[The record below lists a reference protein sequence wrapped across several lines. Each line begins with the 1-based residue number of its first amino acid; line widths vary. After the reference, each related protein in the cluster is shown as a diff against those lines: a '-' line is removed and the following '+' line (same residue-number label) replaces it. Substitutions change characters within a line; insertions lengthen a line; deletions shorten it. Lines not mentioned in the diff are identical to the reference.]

1 MSQEKGK
8 SDLGELSP
16 DQTVSVDRWQL
27 RLSLGFRGIE
37 SISDYARAEIE
48 KSLINALGE
57 LACELDGDGFIS
69 WVPDKE
75 GLLAEEEID

>member
-1 MSQEKGK
+1 MTREKGK
-8 SDLGELSP
+8 SDGTELSA

-27 RLSLGFRGIE
+27 RLSLGFHGIE
-37 SISDYARAEIE
+37 SIGDYAREEIE
-48 KSLINALGE
+48 KALENALCE
-57 LACELDGDGFIS
+57 LACVLDGDGFIS